1 MEGIKKRAVSKD
13 TKVLSSLHHFTFY
26 HRRLSSEPMFR
37 LWEVRTRIVRS
48 MCQGESATTPEKTD
62 CDQQTVDVEADYP
75 IVESGISIQVQ
86 ELPLLV
92 YHKQMISFDD
102 WLDNEMKNSYNY
114 IQLHFYVKSHIQFSS
129 VAQSCPTLCDPTD
142 CSTPGLPVHQL
153 SEFTQTHAHR
163 VSDAIQPSHLL
174 SSPSPTFNLSHHQ
187 GLFQ

>member
-75 IVESGISIQVQ
+75 IVESGISISVQ

-92 YHKQMISFDD
+92 YHKQMTSFDD

-129 VAQSCPTLCDPTD
+129 VTQSCPTLCDPTD

-153 SEFTQTHAHR
+153 PAFTQTHAHR

-187 GLFQ
+187 GLFH